1 MDINCKTSCGLIR
14 DGSFTIRKIGFD
26 SNPRL
31 HDLKLLSVLELFHF
45 AFYFFLRR
53 TDTVVISPP
62 SLLSA
67 PPPPQMG
74 LKYISSSG
82 GLNRGFTVRSNH

>member
-62 SLLSA
+62 VSIKR
-67 PPPPQMG
+67 PP
-74 LKYISSSG
+74 LKWA
-82 GLNRGFTVRSNH
+82 